1 MSYNAFRRMLANR
14 RYTGLWA
21 FGRKRNVWSNKR
33 DGVRQIEQPDTEII
47 VVASEE
53 LRIVD
58 DETFEAV
65 QAILASRKQG
75 SRAPKRI
82 REEIRLVDLTTELFL
97 CTACRERFYQAG
109 SDGRSMRCKNGDLC
123 PRKGIVR
130 RQESVRAVC
139 CKLAELIQRD
149 QDLVAA
155 TMERSVA
162 VDGVG
167 DSALVSQLEIVKRQ
181 IAQRHAKFT
190 DLADLAGQGSD
201 EERVAL
207 KALIRTTQAELAS
220 LTAEKV
226 RLERLIASQQRLTP
240 ELARKIL
247 DDLHDLLVSA
257 AKGELGEPAVYRAL
271 GIVKALTGGQI
282 EVHFQARA
290 GRKQTVV
297 WATFELQLLGAISHE
312 AGIATDAQLPATPVE
327 VWLRPPPKLDQ
338 LAERVHQLIDI
349 ERRSYRAAAKVLQ
362 AEGHQVN
369 SGNVWTI
376 YKRYYQMMGLPVPK
390 RPYNNGHP
398 RGDG

>member
-1 MSYNAFRRMLANR
+1 MSYNAFRRMLGNR

-21 FGRKRNVWSNKR
+21 FGRRRNVWSHKR

-58 DETFEAV
+58 EETFETV
-65 QAILASRKQG
+65 QAILVSRKQG
-75 SRAPKRI
+75 SRAPKRV
-82 REEIRLVDLTTELFL
+82 REEIRLVDLVTELFL
-97 CTACRERFYQAG
+97 CAVCGERFYQAG

-123 PRKGIVR
+123 PRKGIVK

-149 QDLVAA
+149 QGLIVA
-155 TMERSVA
+155 TIERSVV
-162 VDGVG
+162 VDDVG
-167 DSALVSQLEIVKRQ
+167 DSALVSRLDNVKRQ
-181 IAQRHAKFT
+181 IAQRQAKFT

-201 EERVAL
+201 EERSAL
-207 KALIRTTQAELAS
+207 KTLIRATQAELAT
-220 LTAEKV
+220 LNAEKV
-226 RLERLIASQQRLTP
+226 RLEQLIASQQRLTP
-240 ELARKIL
+240 EVARKIL
-247 DDLHDLLVSA
+247 DDLHGLLVSA
-257 AKGELGEPAVYRAL
+257 AEGELGEPAVYRAL

-282 EVHFQARA
+282 EVHFETRS
-290 GRKQTVV
+290 GRIQTVV

-312 AGIATDAQLPATPVE
+312 SGVATDAQLSATPVE

-338 LAERVHQLIDI
+338 LAERVHQLIDV
-349 ERRSYRAAAKVLQ
+349 ERRSYRDAAKVLQ

-376 YKRYYQMMGLPVPK
+376 YRRYYEMRGLPVPG

-398 RGDG
+398 RESE